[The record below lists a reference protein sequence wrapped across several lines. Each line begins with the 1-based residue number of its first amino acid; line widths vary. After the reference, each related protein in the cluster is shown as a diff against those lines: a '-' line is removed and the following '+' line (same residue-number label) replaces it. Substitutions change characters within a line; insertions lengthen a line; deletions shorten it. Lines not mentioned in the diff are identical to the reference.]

1 MDTYICRMCG
11 HIYDPAKGEVK
22 KYTILLTGVG
32 EGTEQPQTTAGAYI
46 KTGIEFSA
54 LPEDW
59 KCPVCGAKK
68 AYFQKTVPE
77 RLAGLRTIS

>member
-1 MDTYICRMCG
+1 MCG
-11 HIYDPAKGEVK
+11 HIYDPAKGEDR
-22 KYTILLTGVG
+22 KYSYLLTGVG
-32 EGTEQPQTTAGAYI
+32 EGAEQPKTTTGSYI
-46 KTGIEFSA
+46 KPGIEFSA

-77 RLAGLRTIS
+77 RLTAMRTIS